1 MRMTTHK
8 ESTEQI
14 ASQFL
19 KNVYEPN
26 GLVSLDY
33 LTTVLHLNKGE
44 MAPALGL
51 SRDALSKVARLRANR
66 TQQRLG
72 SVVQILNRVLPWTG
86 SVNAAWA
93 WYRSQPL
100 PGFGDSTAEQLV
112 KDGYSKDVLEYLE
125 DISNGGYA

>member
-1 MRMTTHK
+1 MRIATNQ

-19 KNVYEPN
+19 QRVYQAN
-26 GLVSLDY
+26 GMVSLDY
-33 LTTVLHLNKGE
+33 LTTVLHLNKME

-51 SRDALSKVARLRANR
+51 SREALSKTARVRANR

-86 SVNAAWA
+86 SVTAAWA
-93 WYRSQPL
+93 WYRSQAL
-100 PGFGDSTAEQLV
+100 PGFGGSTAEQLV
-112 KDGYSKDVLEYLE
+112 KDGYSENVLEYLDE
-125 DISNGGYA
+125 ISNGGYA